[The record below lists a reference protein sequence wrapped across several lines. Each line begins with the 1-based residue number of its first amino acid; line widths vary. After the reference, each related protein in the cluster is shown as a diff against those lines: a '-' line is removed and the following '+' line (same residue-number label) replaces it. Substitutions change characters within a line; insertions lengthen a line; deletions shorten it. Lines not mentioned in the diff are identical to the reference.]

1 MRVRETVG
9 PRDCSRIL
17 SPLEGPRH
25 PWKQNFSTIPILR
38 VTGDAI
44 SEQQLFFSIS
54 VGEISKE
61 KKTRVGVG
69 GNREILGQDN
79 RRQVTRV
86 GKELNGLGVLSLCP
100 CH

>member
-1 MRVRETVG
+1 MVG

-17 SPLEGPRH
+17 SPLEGPYH
-25 PWKQNFSTIPILR
+25 PWKQNFSAIPILR

-61 KKTRVGVG
+61 KKTRGAEG
-69 GNREILGQDN
+69 RGEGTGRSLDRITGDKLRES
-79 RRQVTRV
+79 
-86 GKELNGLGVLSLCP
+86 GKN
-100 CH
+100 